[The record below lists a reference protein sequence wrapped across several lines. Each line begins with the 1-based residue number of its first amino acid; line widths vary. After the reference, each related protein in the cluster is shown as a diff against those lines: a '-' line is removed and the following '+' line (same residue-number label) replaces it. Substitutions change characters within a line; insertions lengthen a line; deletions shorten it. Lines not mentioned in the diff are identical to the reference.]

1 MNVKMT
7 RITAAGPLAAGD
19 PATSRRRFTTAL
31 LGAATLAAV
40 PPAWAANE
48 PPIHVLV
55 GFPAG
60 GGSDVIARLLAEK
73 LEKALD
79 RSVVVENRPG
89 AGGQIAAQQLKAA
102 RPDGTTVFLSHDHTI
117 SILPQVVKKPGYA
130 PQEDFVPLGGF
141 ATFVNGLAVSPGTP
155 AKTVPEYVEWVKSQG
170 GKSAVGIPAPA
181 STPEFLVQLIA
192 KRYGLDLVA
201 VPYKGSAPMM
211 ADMLGNQI
219 PAGVGSVQD
228 FIEYQ
233 RAGKLRMIGVLGGAR
248 QAAVPDVPTFSE
260 LGFKGLEDTPF
271 YGIWAPKGTPA
282 AFVTRFSRAL
292 DSVVALPDVRK
303 QLTDLGLT
311 VESMSPAQ
319 LAKREQ
325 AYTRVW
331 SRIIRDSGFQPQ

>member
-1 MNVKMT
+1 M
-7 RITAAGPLAAGD
+7 
-19 PATSRRRFTTAL
+19 TSRRRFT
-31 LGAATLAAV
+31 ATLLASTVVAAA
-40 PPAWAANE
+40 PSAWAANE

-60 GGSDVIARLLAEK
+60 GGSDVIARLLAER
-73 LEKALD
+73 LEKELG
-79 RSVVVENRPG
+79 RTVLVENRPG
-89 AGGQIAAQQLKAA
+89 AGGQIAAQLLKAA
-102 RPDGTTVFLSHDHTI
+102 KPDGTTVFLSHDHTI

-130 PQEDFVPLGGF
+130 PHEDFTPLGGF

-155 AKTVPEYVEWVKSQG
+155 VKSVPEFVEWVKAQG

-181 STPEFLVQLIA
+181 STPEFLVQLIG

-233 RAGKLRMIGVLGGAR
+233 RAGKLQMIAVLGAQR
-248 QAAVPDVPTFSE
+248 QAAMPDVPTLAE

-271 YGIWAPKGTPA
+271 YGIWAPKGTPTT
-282 AFVTRFSRAL
+282 FINGFSQAL
-292 DSVVALPDVRK
+292 DKVVAMPDVRK
-303 QLTDLGLT
+303 SLTDMGLT
-311 VESMSPAQ
+311 VGYMSPQQ
-319 LAKREQ
+319 LDKRER
-325 AYTRVW
+325 AYTQVW
-331 SRIIRDSGFQPQ
+331 SRIIKDSGFQPQ